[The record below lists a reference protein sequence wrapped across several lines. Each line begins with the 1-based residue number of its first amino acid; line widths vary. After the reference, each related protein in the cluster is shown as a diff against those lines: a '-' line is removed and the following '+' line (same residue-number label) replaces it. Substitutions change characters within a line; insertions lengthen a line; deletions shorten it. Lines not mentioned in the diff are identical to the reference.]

1 VPQHTITR
9 GPPPEGTIHAG
20 DTYEFAEGGEHFV
33 GVVVAAASGEGTNQS
48 EITVEMD
55 AAEYERICAAQP

>member
-1 VPQHTITR
+1 M
-9 GPPPEGTIHAG
+9 G

-33 GVVVAAASGEGTNQS
+33 GVVVAVASVEGTNKS

-55 AAEYERICAAQP
+55 AAEYERVRAAHA